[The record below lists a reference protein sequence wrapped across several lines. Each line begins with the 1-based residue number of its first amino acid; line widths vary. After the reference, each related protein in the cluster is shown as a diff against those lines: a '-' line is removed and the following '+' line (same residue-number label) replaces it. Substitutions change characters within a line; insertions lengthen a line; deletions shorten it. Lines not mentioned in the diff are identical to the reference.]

1 MKARKSWWNGC
12 TKEEKRTFY
21 GGIIK
26 EYNNHDKKRWL
37 IQFDND
43 DEDCQDMRLIALSS
57 MRTKTLV
64 PFVTLEYRP
73 I

>member
-1 MKARKSWWNGC
+1 MEVLSKNK
-12 TKEEKRTFY
+12 
-21 GGIIK
+21 IIM
-26 EYNNHDKKRWL
+26 HDKRRWL

-43 DEDCQDMRLIALSS
+43 DEDCQDMRLIVLSS
-57 MRTKTLV
+57 MRTKMLV